1 MKKHSKK
8 LFSLCFAA
16 MALSGI
22 TNPAFANPADNED
35 REMTM
40 VQQQK
45 KSRTVTGTI
54 TDAVDG
60 SPLIGV
66 NIRVESTNSGVIS
79 DIDGNYSITVNGNK
93 DVLVLSYIGYKT
105 RKVPVEDLGVIN
117 IKMTSDNELLDEVV
131 IVGSGTQ
138 KKVSVTG
145 AITSVKGASL
155 KTPSSSL
162 TNALAGQ
169 LAGVMVSTTS
179 GEPGSASD
187 FYIRGISTFGGR
199 ATPLILLDEVEIS
212 ANDLN
217 NVPAETIES
226 FSILKDAS
234 ATAIYGARGAN
245 GVMLITTKKGAENT
259 KTKINVTLENAFF
272 SPMNFPEFVDGATW
286 MELYNES
293 STTRGGQKRYQPEQ
307 IDATRNQTNPYLYPD
322 VDWRDLIFKDMAM
335 SQRANINIQGGGSKV
350 TYYMSLNVNHDSG
363 LLDSPQFYS
372 FNNNINN
379 MAYNFQNNVEV
390 KVTPTT
396 KVRLNMNA
404 QIRNKKGPN
413 YASRDLFKMTL
424 TTNPIYFPATLPAQ
438 AGDEHIRF
446 GNARLEGNSLRTNPY
461 AYMSTSFKQSDLNTL
476 NTSVR
481 IDQDLKFI
489 TKGLSV
495 NALINFKAYSEQS
508 FNRSIDPY
516 FYQITSYDEATDSY
530 EMERLGTSGTDY
542 IKTSDVSKW
551 SDRTIM
557 MQFQLN
563 YQRQFGLH
571 NVGGM
576 LMYMQRDFKKYVL
589 PERNQGFSGRFTYDY
604 GQRYLA
610 EFNFGYNGTER
621 LAKEDRFEFFP
632 AMSLGWVISNEAF
645 FEPLRDKID
654 NLKLR
659 GSYGIVGSDALNYPE
674 NFVYRDQVTL
684 GHGDMYWTTGDN
696 YNITKWGPL
705 LERYAVQNACWERSR
720 KLDLGL
726 DITLFRNWNMIF
738 DYFYEKRYNI
748 LMMRASWPNSLGFS
762 NAVPYAPVGKMKNW
776 GYEFSTTYTQQIGKD
791 LRLDFRGNFTYAQN
805 EYEYKDEIWHEYPW
819 QIQTGR
825 PVNAQKSGTHYGY
838 VAEGLFTSQEEIDN
852 HAVQELG
859 STPMVGDIKYR
870 DLNGDGVINPYDQA
884 YISELG
890 SQPRIQYGFGVNATY
905 KQWDFGV
912 FFNGSA
918 MCKIMVNDFHP
929 FGVSDYNVFQ
939 YVADNRWTEENPN
952 PNAKYPRLGLTNS
965 ETNNNRVN
973 STYWLR
979 NGNFLRLKQLQLGY
993 SFKYGRIYVTG
1004 DNLAV
1009 FSPFKEWDPE
1019 LQWYEYPLQRT
1030 FNIGLQ
1036 LNF

>member
-542 IKTSDVSKW
+542 IKTSDVSN
-551 SDRTIM
+551 SACIM
-557 MQFQLN
+557 
-563 YQRQFGLH
+563 
-571 NVGGM
+571 
-576 LMYMQRDFKKYVL
+576 
-589 PERNQGFSGRFTYDY
+589 
-604 GQRYLA
+604 
-610 EFNFGYNGTER
+610 
-621 LAKEDRFEFFP
+621 
-632 AMSLGWVISNEAF
+632 
-645 FEPLRDKID
+645 
-654 NLKLR
+654 
-659 GSYGIVGSDALNYPE
+659 
-674 NFVYRDQVTL
+674 
-684 GHGDMYWTTGDN
+684 
-696 YNITKWGPL
+696 
-705 LERYAVQNACWERSR
+705 
-720 KLDLGL
+720 
-726 DITLFRNWNMIF
+726 
-738 DYFYEKRYNI
+738 
-748 LMMRASWPNSLGFS
+748 
-762 NAVPYAPVGKMKNW
+762 
-776 GYEFSTTYTQQIGKD
+776 
-791 LRLDFRGNFTYAQN
+791 
-805 EYEYKDEIWHEYPW
+805 
-819 QIQTGR
+819 
-825 PVNAQKSGTHYGY
+825 
-838 VAEGLFTSQEEIDN
+838 
-852 HAVQELG
+852 
-859 STPMVGDIKYR
+859 
-870 DLNGDGVINPYDQA
+870 
-884 YISELG
+884 
-890 SQPRIQYGFGVNATY
+890 
-905 KQWDFGV
+905 
-912 FFNGSA
+912 
-918 MCKIMVNDFHP
+918 
-929 FGVSDYNVFQ
+929 
-939 YVADNRWTEENPN
+939 
-952 PNAKYPRLGLTNS
+952 
-965 ETNNNRVN
+965 
-973 STYWLR
+973 
-979 NGNFLRLKQLQLGY
+979 
-993 SFKYGRIYVTG
+993 
-1004 DNLAV
+1004 
-1009 FSPFKEWDPE
+1009 
-1019 LQWYEYPLQRT
+1019 
-1030 FNIGLQ
+1030 
-1036 LNF
+1036 